1 MFKVKFTETVFYK
14 RTWQLPGSLCC
25 IVSVSGNGRE
35 NVRKPNKDFWV
46 ASCQKWSWICRW
58 CIGKSWDSPWW
69 TFGEPSVNVRWTLR
83 WFNRRRMSIA
93 RYLFGDPSW
102 PNEERLLAFLPLAF
116 FCTRNWEVLQEF
128 VAMWLS
134 FAFLSDRIG
143 SRWFDISLLQK
154 LSGKSVWKTLCASV
168 QFGCQAVWF
177 SVILHRW
184 CWVPSC
190 FHSTE
195 QVLMQFI
202 PVPSLA
208 FWTTSGSLP
217 ASCCPHVTSFLLL
230 SQRLGLS
237 FARNLKSGVLQCPR
251 TALSHKLWNFGPGRE
266 WKDLKNHQNC
276 WKITVIWQ
284 IWQWFEMIRN
294 MIPYIFH
301 MIRCQ
306 KWFGNK
312 TCGGELVMFEQPN
325 RVPKLEKAGCQG
337 HLRHRLQKPRTK
349 VLRCAAGSGGTPQL
363 QSLLQL

>member
-1 MFKVKFTETVFYK
+1 
-14 RTWQLPGSLCC
+14 
-25 IVSVSGNGRE
+25 
-35 NVRKPNKDFWV
+35 
-46 ASCQKWSWICRW
+46 
-58 CIGKSWDSPWW
+58 
-69 TFGEPSVNVRWTLR
+69 
-83 WFNRRRMSIA
+83 
-93 RYLFGDPSW
+93 
-102 PNEERLLAFLPLAF
+102 
-116 FCTRNWEVLQEF
+116 
-128 VAMWLS
+128 MWLS

-154 LSGKSVWKTLCASV
+154 LSGKSVWKILCASV

-251 TALSHKLWNFGPGRE
+251 TALSHKLWNFGPESERISRIIRIVGRSQ
-266 WKDLKNHQNC
+266 WYGRYGSDLRFE
-276 WKITVIWQ
+276 IWFH
-284 IWQWFEMIRN
+284 IHSIY
-294 MIPYIFH
+294 IPYDSMSKMREQDLGGWTRNVWTQEWSAQAGESWLSRSSSSSTSEAKNEGAAMCCGI
-301 MIRCQ
+301 C
-306 KWFGNK
+306 GNAPAAVS
-312 TCGGELVMFEQPN
+312 TSAIEVQSECRMTDSRDFP
-325 RVPKLEKAGCQG
+325 
-337 HLRHRLQKPRTK
+337 HSHFYILQW
-349 VLRCAAGSGGTPQL
+349 AEASGV
-363 QSLLQL
+363 